1 MDDLERKHFLKTLA
15 VFRCYKNYA
24 LNKVK
29 KQILIYDQLSE
40 NHKALIP
47 DFLSSLSKIRQCIEH
62 NNNFI
67 NCILANSKAEIF
79 DGENPLSDQNEAVE
93 NVLKGD
99 GSVKTRFSITNVDV
113 DKINSVLKQFVRD
126 WSSLG
131 EMERKQS
138 YDPVVNEIK
147 QLFLSSDK
155 KPSDIKILVPGAGLG
170 RLAWELA
177 NTGFSCQGNE
187 WSLYMLLPAYFILN
201 VCSEPNTY
209 TLHPF
214 ITQFCNNLTCDN
226 QMTAVTVPDVSPADI
241 PSDVQFSMVAGDFVE
256 VYTEPDSWDCLAT
269 VYFIDTAH
277 NILEY
282 LDTIWKIL
290 VPGGYWINFGPLLY
304 HFADIPGEDSI
315 ELSYEHLKKAI
326 KLRGFDL
333 IKEELNIHSSFTQD
347 PTSMLHYHYKCVF
360 NVFRKPL
367 PKST

>member
-1 MDDLERKHFLKTLA
+1 MKTLA
-15 VFRCYKNYA
+15 VFKCYKNYA

-29 KQILIYDQLSE
+29 KQALIYDKLSE

-47 DFLSSLSKIRQCIEH
+47 DFLFNISKIKQCIE
-62 NNNFI
+62 NNNKFI
-67 NCILANSKAEIF
+67 DFILANSKGEIF
-79 DGENPLSDQNEAVE
+79 EEENPLTQRDETIENGDQ
-93 NVLKGD
+93 GD
-99 GSVKTRFSITNVDV
+99 AGVKTRFSITNMDV
-113 DKINSVLKQFVRD
+113 ERINSVLKQFVRD

-131 EMERKQS
+131 EIERKQS
-138 YDPVVNEIK
+138 YEPVVNEIK
-147 QLFLSSDK
+147 QIFSPSDRK
-155 KPSDIKILVPGAGLG
+155 LSDIKILVPGAGLG

-177 NTGFSCQGNE
+177 NAGFSCQGNE

-201 VCSEPNTY
+201 LCSETNAY

-214 ITQFCNNLTCDN
+214 ITQFCNNLSCDN

-256 VYTEPDSWDCLAT
+256 VYTEPNTWDCVAT

-282 LDTIWKIL
+282 LDTIWNIL

-315 ELSYEHLKKAI
+315 ELAYADLKKAI
-326 KLRGFDL
+326 NLKGFEL
-333 IKEELNIHSSFTQD
+333 VKEELNIHSSFTQD
-347 PTSMLHYHYKCVF
+347 PNSMLHYHYKCVF

-367 PKST
+367 LKSN

>member
-256 VYTEPDSWDCLAT
+256 VYTEP
-269 VYFIDTAH
+269 
-277 NILEY
+277 
-282 LDTIWKIL
+282 
-290 VPGGYWINFGPLLY
+290 GPLLY